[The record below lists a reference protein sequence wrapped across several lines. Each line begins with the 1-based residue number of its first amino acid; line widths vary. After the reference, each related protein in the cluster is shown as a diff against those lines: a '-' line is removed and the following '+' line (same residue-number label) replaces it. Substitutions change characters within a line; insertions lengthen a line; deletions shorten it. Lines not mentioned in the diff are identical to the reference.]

1 MMRSEATVRYL
12 FGDSTES
19 DLEFDYLAFLRE
31 VIDSAV
37 VMVECEVTLGVT
49 VEDRRTRELETAS
62 VVAAVEDLGKR
73 ATQVVGP
80 MASDQPSTP
89 VGRCAA
95 AITAA
100 IQGAVEREAA
110 QARAAL
116 AAECEEMDRQDQRQ
130 RGRARTVLEKLLRTH
145 DLPGADKTLEVVWTV
160 SGVKATMRQRTGFG
174 VEAVVSL
181 EIPAGSVLGIDLRAD
196 KIAEGVELHAHE
208 TAGWLKKS
216 DKVVPHKLGR
226 YQVATVTVG
235 GDTTTVRLRAA
246 PEPGAPG
253 FAVTSHRNGDLS
265 VEPSGGGPG
274 REVVVDERNRPALR
288 LLVERL
294 EAAVRALGDNRTG
307 LVSVEIDGVPI
318 TQHEHPR
325 VLAERL
331 IAAVA
336 PTVQK
341 IALRSRS
348 PGELVLRRML
358 GDNRREEIFVSTADL
373 SKRLD
378 GLPLHA
384 REVFAPLQL
393 GGEPA
398 RAPVESRPPARPAA
412 EARPATVERPT
423 LDHRFDT
430 ESESRPEPK
439 PEPRP
444 ESRSD
449 ARPLHGR
456 AIPPPA
462 PIPEGRSGPNRQP
475 LHGPMPEPRRT
486 APGPARAEPPVVDV
500 PLFEDKS
507 PPFSTTRAD
516 PTAPSAVRPHPPVED
531 RAATAPP
538 RTVERP
544 PEILHEAGAKRLDDS
559 ALGEAIDRA
568 LDDTD
573 GTSPR

>member
-1 MMRSEATVRYL
+1 VGRRRC
-12 FGDSTES
+12 
-19 DLEFDYLAFLRE
+19 AF
-31 VIDSAV
+31 V
-37 VMVECEVTLGVT
+37 VTS
-49 VEDRRTRELETAS
+49 RRT
-62 VVAAVEDLGKR
+62 
-73 ATQVVGP
+73 
-80 MASDQPSTP
+80 
-89 VGRCAA
+89 
-95 AITAA
+95 
-100 IQGAVEREAA
+100 
-110 QARAAL
+110 
-116 AAECEEMDRQDQRQ
+116 
-130 RGRARTVLEKLLRTH
+130 
-145 DLPGADKTLEVVWTV
+145 
-160 SGVKATMRQRTGFG
+160 
-174 VEAVVSL
+174 
-181 EIPAGSVLGIDLRAD
+181 
-196 KIAEGVELHAHE
+196 
-208 TAGWLKKS
+208 
-216 DKVVPHKLGR
+216 
-226 YQVATVTVG
+226 
-235 GDTTTVRLRAA
+235 
-246 PEPGAPG
+246 
-253 FAVTSHRNGDLS
+253 GDLS

-274 REVVVDERNRPALR
+274 REVVIDERNRPALR

-336 PTVQK
+336 PTVQQ
-341 IALRSRS
+341 IAQRSRS

-398 RAPVESRPPARPAA
+398 RPPAEPRSAARPA
-412 EARPATVERPT
+412 VEPRLASADRTP
-423 LDHRFDT
+423 LDRRFDT
-430 ESESRPEPK
+430 ESESRAEV
-439 PEPRP
+439 RP
-444 ESRSD
+444 DTRH
-449 ARPLHGR
+449 AHGR
-456 AIPPPA
+456 AVPPPA
-462 PIPEGRSGPNRQP
+462 PMPEGRSGPSRQP

-500 PLFEDKS
+500 PIFEDKS

-516 PTAPSAVRPHPPVED
+516 PTASTAARPHPAAEA

-538 RTVERP
+538 RTVERL
-544 PEILHEAGAKRLDDS
+544 PEIAHEVGAKRLDDS

>member
-1 MMRSEATVRYL
+1 MMHAEAPVRYL

-31 VIDSAV
+31 VIDCAV
-37 VMVECEVTLGVT
+37 VMAECEVTLGVT
-49 VEDRRTRELETAS
+49 VEDRRARELETVS

-100 IQGAVEREAA
+100 IQGAVERETA
-110 QARAAL
+110 QSRAAL

-130 RGRARTVLEKLLRTH
+130 RGRAKTVLEKLLRAH
-145 DLPGADKTLEVVWTV
+145 DLPGADKALEVAWTA

-174 VEAVVSL
+174 VEAVLSL
-181 EIPAGSVLGIDLRAD
+181 EIPASSVLGIDLRVE

-216 DKVVPHKLGR
+216 DKVVPQKLGR

-235 GDTTTVRLRAA
+235 GDATTVRLRGA

-253 FAVTSHRNGDLS
+253 FAVTSRRNGDLS

-274 REVVVDERNRPALR
+274 REVVIDERNRPPLR

-294 EAAVRALGDNRTG
+294 ETAVRALGDNRTG
-307 LVSVEIDGVPI
+307 LVSVDIDGVPI

-336 PTVQK
+336 PTVQR
-341 IALRSRS
+341 IAQRSRS
-348 PGELVLRRML
+348 PGELVLRRMI

-373 SKRLD
+373 WKRLD

-398 RAPVESRPPARPAA
+398 RPPVESRSPARPAV
-412 EARPATVERPT
+412 EARPATSERT
-423 LDHRFDT
+423 ALDHRFDT
-430 ESESRPEPK
+430 ESEAR

-449 ARPLHGR
+449 ARHLHGR
-456 AIPPPA
+456 AMPPPA
-462 PIPEGRSGPNRQP
+462 PMPEGRTGPSRLP
-475 LHGPMPEPRRT
+475 PHAAVPEPRRT
-486 APGPARAEPPVVDV
+486 APAPARAEAPTVDV
-500 PLFEDKS
+500 PIFEDKS
-507 PPFSTTRAD
+507 PPFSTSRAD
-516 PTAPSAVRPHPPVED
+516 PTAPTAVRPPTAD
-531 RAATAPP
+531 TRAATAAP
-538 RTVERP
+538 RGADRV
-544 PEILHEAGAKRLDDS
+544 PETLHEAAPKRVDDT
-559 ALGEAIDRA
+559 ALGAAIDRA
-568 LDDTD
+568 LDETD
-573 GTSPR
+573 GGSPK

>member
-1 MMRSEATVRYL
+1 VRYL

-31 VIDSAV
+31 VIDCAV

-73 ATQVVGP
+73 ATQLVGP
-80 MASDQPSTP
+80 MAGDPPSTP

-100 IQGAVEREAA
+100 IRDAVERESG

-116 AAECEEMDRQDQRQ
+116 TAECEDMDRQDQRQ
-130 RGRARTVLEKLLRTH
+130 RGRAKSVLEKLLRTH
-145 DLPGADKTLEVVWTV
+145 DLPGADKALEVVWAA
-160 SGVKATMRQRTGFG
+160 SGVKATMRQRTTFG

-181 EIPAGSVLGIDLRAD
+181 DIPASSILGVDLRVD

-226 YQVATVTVG
+226 YQVASATVG
-235 GDTTTVRLRAA
+235 SDTTTVRLRMA
-246 PEPGAPG
+246 PEPGAAG
-253 FAVTSHRNGDLS
+253 FAVTSRRNGELS
-265 VEPSGGGPG
+265 VEPTGGGPG
-274 REVVVDERNRPALR
+274 REVVIDDRNRPALR

-294 EAAVRALGDNRTG
+294 EAAMRALGDSRTG

-336 PTVQK
+336 PTVQQ
-341 IALRSRS
+341 IAQRSRS

-373 SKRLD
+373 WKRLD

-384 REVFAPLQL
+384 REVFASLQL

-398 RAPVESRPPARPAA
+398 RPLVEPRLPARPAVEAKPAPA
-412 EARPATVERPT
+412 ERTA
-423 LDHRFDT
+423 LDRRFDT
-430 ESESRPEPK
+430 EPETRPET
-439 PEPRP
+439 RHLH
-444 ESRSD
+444 SR
-449 ARPLHGR
+449 A
-456 AIPPPA
+456 AAPPA
-462 PIPEGRSGPNRQP
+462 AVPEGRSGPSRLPPQAP
-475 LHGPMPEPRRT
+475 IPEPRRT
-486 APGPARAEPPVVDV
+486 APAPARADSPIVDV
-500 PLFEDKS
+500 PIFEDRS
-507 PPFSTTRAD
+507 PPFSTSRAD
-516 PTAPSAVRPHPPVED
+516 PTAPTAAKPHLAAEA
-531 RAATAPP
+531 RAALPAP
-538 RTVERP
+538 RATDRP
-544 PEILHEAGAKRLDDS
+544 PEMAHEAGAKRLDDT
-559 ALGEAIDRA
+559 ALSEAIDRA
-568 LDDTD
+568 LDGAD
-573 GTSPR
+573 GAPPK

>member
-1 MMRSEATVRYL
+1 MMRPEAPVRYL

-31 VIDSAV
+31 VIDCAV

-73 ATQVVGP
+73 ATQLVGP
-80 MASDQPSTP
+80 IAGDQPSTP

-100 IQGAVEREAA
+100 IRDAVERESG

-116 AAECEEMDRQDQRQ
+116 ATECEEMDRQDQRQ
-130 RGRARTVLEKLLRTH
+130 RGRARSVLEKLLRTH
-145 DLPGADKTLEVVWTV
+145 DLPGADKALEVAWTA
-160 SGVKATMRQRTGFG
+160 SGVKATMRQRTTFG
-174 VEAVVSL
+174 VEAVLSL
-181 EIPAGSVLGIDLRAD
+181 DIPASSVLGIDLRVD

-216 DKVVPHKLGR
+216 DKVVPYKLGR
-226 YQVATVTVG
+226 YQVASVTVG
-235 GDTTTVRLRAA
+235 GDATTVRLRVA
-246 PEPGAPG
+246 PEPGAAG
-253 FAVTSHRNGDLS
+253 FAITSRRDGELS
-265 VEPSGGGPG
+265 IEPTGGGPG
-274 REVVVDERNRPALR
+274 REVVIDDRNRPALR

-336 PTVQK
+336 PTVQQ
-341 IALRSRS
+341 IAQRSRS

-373 SKRLD
+373 WKRLD

-384 REVFAPLQL
+384 REVFASLQL

-398 RAPVESRPPARPAA
+398 SPLVEPRLPARPAA
-412 EARPATVERPT
+412 EAKPAPAERT
-423 LDHRFDT
+423 ALDRKFDT
-430 ESESRPEPK
+430 EPETRPET
-439 PEPRP
+439 RH
-444 ESRSD
+444 
-449 ARPLHGR
+449 LHGR
-456 AIPPPA
+456 VVPPPA
-462 PIPEGRSGPNRQP
+462 PLPEGRSGPSRLPPQAP
-475 LHGPMPEPRRT
+475 VPEPRRT
-486 APGPARAEPPVVDV
+486 APAPARAEPPIVDV
-500 PLFEDKS
+500 LIFDDKS
-507 PPFSTTRAD
+507 PPFSTSRAD
-516 PTAPSAVRPHPPVED
+516 PTAPTAARPHPAAEA
-531 RAATAPP
+531 RAAAPAP
-538 RTVERP
+538 RTVDRP
-544 PEILHEAGAKRLDDS
+544 PEIAHEAGAKRVDDT
-559 ALGEAIDRA
+559 ALSEAIDRA
-568 LDDTD
+568 LNDAD
-573 GTSPR
+573 GAPPK

>member
-1 MMRSEATVRYL
+1 VRYL

-62 VVAAVEDLGKR
+62 IVTAVEDLGKR

-80 MASDQPSTP
+80 TAGDQPSTP

-100 IQGAVEREAA
+100 IHGAVEREVA
-110 QARAAL
+110 QARTAL
-116 AAECEEMDRQDQRQ
+116 AAECDEMDRQDQRQ
-130 RGRARTVLEKLLRTH
+130 RGRAKSVLEKLLRTH
-145 DLPGADKTLEVVWTV
+145 DLPGADKTLEVAWTA

-181 EIPAGSVLGIDLRAD
+181 EIPASSVLGIDLRVD

-226 YQVATVTVG
+226 YQVAAVTVG
-235 GDTTTVRLRAA
+235 SGATTVRLRAA

-253 FAVTSHRNGDLS
+253 FAVASHRNGDLS

-274 REVVVDERNRPALR
+274 REVVIDERNRPALR

-336 PTVQK
+336 PTVQQ
-341 IALRSRS
+341 IAQRSRS

-398 RAPVESRPPARPAA
+398 RPPAEPRPAARPAA
-412 EARPATVERPT
+412 EPRIAPADRTP
-423 LDHRFDT
+423 LDRRFDT
-430 ESESRPEPK
+430 ESEARAETRPEPRA
-439 PEPRP
+439 EPRP
-444 ESRSD
+444 
-449 ARPLHGR
+449 AHGR
-456 AIPPPA
+456 AVPPPA
-462 PIPEGRSGPNRQP
+462 PVPEGRSGPSRQP
-475 LHGPMPEPRRT
+475 PHAPMPEPRRT
-486 APGPARAEPPVVDV
+486 APGPTRPEPPVVDV
-500 PLFEDKS
+500 PIFEDKS
-507 PPFSTTRAD
+507 PPFSTSRAD
-516 PTAPSAVRPHPPVED
+516 PTAPTVRPYP
-531 RAATAPP
+531 AAEARPATIPP
-538 RTVERP
+538 RIGERP
-544 PEILHEAGAKRLDDS
+544 PESAPEVGAKRLDDA

>member
-1 MMRSEATVRYL
+1 VRYL

-100 IQGAVEREAA
+100 IHGAVEREVA

-116 AAECEEMDRQDQRQ
+116 AAECDEMDRQDQRQ
-130 RGRARTVLEKLLRTH
+130 RGRAKSVLEKLLRTH
-145 DLPGADKTLEVVWTV
+145 DLPGADKTLEVVWTA
-160 SGVKATMRQRTGFG
+160 SGVKATMRQRTAFG

-181 EIPAGSVLGIDLRAD
+181 EIPASSVLGIDLRVD

-216 DKVVPHKLGR
+216 DKVVPQKLGR
-226 YQVATVTVG
+226 YQVATVTAG
-235 GDTTTVRLRAA
+235 GDATTVRLRAT

-253 FAVTSHRNGDLS
+253 FAVALHRNGDLS

-274 REVVVDERNRPALR
+274 REVVIDERNRPALR

-307 LVSVEIDGVPI
+307 LVSVEIEGVPI

-336 PTVQK
+336 PTVQQ
-341 IALRSRS
+341 IAQRSRS

-398 RAPVESRPPARPAA
+398 RPPAEPRSAARPAVEPRLA
-412 EARPATVERPT
+412 PADRTP
-423 LDHRFDT
+423 LDRRFDT
-430 ESESRPEPK
+430 ESESRAEARTEIRPD
-439 PEPRP
+439 PRP
-444 ESRSD
+444 
-449 ARPLHGR
+449 AQGR
-456 AIPPPA
+456 AVPPPA
-462 PIPEGRSGPNRQP
+462 PVPEGRSGPGRQP
-475 LHGPMPEPRRT
+475 LHGPIPEPRRT
-486 APGPARAEPPVVDV
+486 APGPVRAEPPVVDV
-500 PLFEDKS
+500 PIFEDKS
-507 PPFSTTRAD
+507 PPFSTSRSD
-516 PTAPSAVRPHPPVED
+516 PTAPTAVKPHPAAEA
-531 RAATAPP
+531 RAATVPP

-544 PEILHEAGAKRLDDS
+544 PELAPEVGVKRLDDA

-568 LDDTD
+568 LEDTD